1 MRAITSRSQSLLFV
15 CVAARESRR
24 VRSRV
29 RNHSQRCQHR
39 MQSRDDEDVD
49 VGLTC
54 AGALDVDALASAFNS
69 DCFAGITSHAQ
80 VDANRERFGAN
91 TTPAAKT
98 YTAYDFVARALDD
111 VTLRA
116 LIVSGALSLILEG
129 SFGAGDRTS
138 VSWLNGAAILL
149 AVAVVVGV
157 ETWNNLSK
165 QRSFAA
171 LNARSDAESVVSV
184 TRFGSPRLLPR
195 AEVVVGDVLNLDA
208 GDVACVDARVI
219 DSSAFMCDMSHITG
233 ESEECPASRD
243 DVVYAGSRVTS
254 GKGTALVIAVGT
266 NSTQGKILQLTRE
279 GGGVGDGDA
288 VNVETPLQ
296 ARLARL
302 AVSIGRVG
310 IGAAALVGTILATSL
325 TWEYYVTTGDFIPP
339 IESAVEYLDVVVTA
353 ITIAVVSVPEVRLM
367 RERLERFLWLI
378 D

>member
-1 MRAITSRSQSLLFV
+1 
-15 CVAARESRR
+15 
-24 VRSRV
+24 
-29 RNHSQRCQHR
+29 

-49 VGLTC
+49 VVGD
-54 AGALDVDALASAFNS
+54 GALDVDALASAFNS

-98 YTAYDFVARALDD
+98 YTAYDFVAQALDD

-195 AEVVVGDVLNLDA
+195 AEVVVGDILNLDA
-208 GDVACVDARVI
+208 GDVACADARVI

-254 GKGTALVIAVGT
+254 GKGTALVISVGT

-279 GGGVGDGDA
+279 GDGDA

-325 TWEYYVTTGDFIPP
+325 TWEYYVTTGDVIPP

-367 RERLERFLWLI
+367 RRRLERVLWLI